1 MGTSARPAEPDAK
14 RRVELERLAEEQAAL
29 RRVATLVA
37 GGASPDEVFAA
48 VGDEVAR
55 TLGFPTAGMLR
66 YEADQSVTMLATA
79 GSEVL
84 PTRTRLP
91 PDAQVLSTAVLDA
104 GGPARVDYTQ
114 ASGRTAESVRAQGVH
129 WGVGAPII
137 VERALW
143 GVMCVGSTEPEPP
156 PSETEARLVKF
167 TELLAT
173 AIANAESRKALAQLA
188 EEQAALRRV
197 ATLVAAGAPP
207 QEVFEA
213 VSVEVAALI
222 PAEGSA
228 LTRYEADG
236 TVTALSGWTTEG
248 GYSYVGERYELE
260 GTVSGLIFETGRPG
274 RAENYA
280 EAPGMAPEAARA
292 MGWHSSVGAPITVEG
307 RLWGVLAV
315 VSKNKSPL
323 PPDTEQRLAAFTEL
337 VATAIANTEA
347 HQELARLAVEQAAL
361 RRVATLVAAGAP
373 PAEVFDAVT
382 GEVAAL
388 IPADASALTRFEAE
402 GTFTP
407 LSGWAIEG
415 GQKHVGRRFERA
427 GTVSGLIFETGRPGR
442 LEKYAEAPGEAS
454 AVARELGWRSAV
466 GAPITVAGRLW
477 GALIVVSKSEQPL
490 PPETEGRLVEFT
502 ELVATAIAN
511 SQAHQ
516 ELARLADEQAAL
528 RRVATLAAQGATP
541 GEVFKAVSAEVAPL
555 VGGDAAA
562 ITRYEADGTF
572 MAVGG
577 WVSSGGFPVTG
588 MHLPLEGSVSGLI
601 LETRCPSRID
611 SFEGQP
617 GETAAVMLDLG
628 WRSAIGAPISV
639 EGHLWGVLV
648 VYSKKAEPLPADTE
662 RRLGQFTQIVA
673 TAIANTESRAELEAS
688 RARIVATA
696 DATRR
701 QIERDLHDGAQQRL
715 VSLALQLRAAQS
727 AAPRGAGELVRQLDG
742 VATGL
747 AEAIEELSEI
757 ARGLHPAILAEGGLR
772 PALKALARRSAV
784 PVELGVQVEGRLPQ
798 PVEIAAYYAVAE
810 ALTNVAKHARASA
823 AEVQVEIGQDVLHV
837 RVRDD
842 GHGGAGF
849 GRGSGLVGLKDRVEA
864 LGGRIRLDNPPGA
877 GTALDIVLPLGDP
890 SGPRRQPGTADPA
903 REG

>member
-1 MGTSARPAEPDAK
+1 MGSSARSAEPDAK

-84 PTRTRLP
+84 PLRTRLP
-91 PDAQVLSTAVLDA
+91 PDAQVLSTAVLDV

-114 ASGRTAESVRAQGVH
+114 ASGRTAESVRARGVH

-173 AIANAESRKALAQLA
+173 AIANAESREALAQLA
-188 EEQAALRRV
+188 EEQAVLRRL

-222 PAEGSA
+222 PADGSA

-236 TVTALSGWTTEG
+236 TVTALGGWTTEG

-274 RAENYA
+274 RVENYT

-315 VSKNKSPL
+315 VSKNESPL
-323 PPDTEQRLAAFTEL
+323 PPATEQRLAAFTEL
-337 VATAIANTEA
+337 
-347 HQELARLAVEQAAL
+347 
-361 RRVATLVAAGAP
+361 
-373 PAEVFDAVT
+373 
-382 GEVAAL
+382 
-388 IPADASALTRFEAE
+388 
-402 GTFTP
+402 
-407 LSGWAIEG
+407 
-415 GQKHVGRRFERA
+415 
-427 GTVSGLIFETGRPGR
+427 
-442 LEKYAEAPGEAS
+442 
-454 AVARELGWRSAV
+454 
-466 GAPITVAGRLW
+466 
-477 GALIVVSKSEQPL
+477 
-490 PPETEGRLVEFT
+490 
-502 ELVATAIAN
+502 
-511 SQAHQ
+511 
-516 ELARLADEQAAL
+516 
-528 RRVATLAAQGATP
+528 
-541 GEVFKAVSAEVAPL
+541 
-555 VGGDAAA
+555 
-562 ITRYEADGTF
+562 
-572 MAVGG
+572 
-577 WVSSGGFPVTG
+577 
-588 MHLPLEGSVSGLI
+588 
-601 LETRCPSRID
+601 
-611 SFEGQP
+611 
-617 GETAAVMLDLG
+617 
-628 WRSAIGAPISV
+628 
-639 EGHLWGVLV
+639 
-648 VYSKKAEPLPADTE
+648 
-662 RRLGQFTQIVA
+662 VA

-701 QIERDLHDGAQQRL
+701 QIERDLHDGVQQRL
-715 VSLALQLRAAQS
+715 VSLALRLRAAQS

-747 AEAIEELSEI
+747 VEAIEELSEI
-757 ARGLHPAILAEGGLR
+757 ARGLHPAILAESGLR
-772 PALKALARRSAV
+772 PALEALARRSAV
-784 PVELGVQVEGRLPQ
+784 PVELDVRVEGRLPQ

-823 AEVQVEIGQDVLHV
+823 AEVQVEIGQGVLHV
-837 RVRDD
+837 SVRDD
-842 GHGGAGF
+842 GHGGADF

-864 LGGRIRLDNPPGA
+864 LGGRIWLDNPPGA
-877 GTALDIVLPLGDP
+877 GTALDIVLPLDDP
-890 SGPRRQPGTADPA
+890 SRPRRQPGTADPA
-903 REG
+903 WEG

>member
-1 MGTSARPAEPDAK
+1 MGTSAQPAEPDAK

-37 GGASPDEVFAA
+37 GGGSPDEVFAA

-79 GSEVL
+79 GPEVL
-84 PTRTRLP
+84 PMRTRLP

-143 GVMCVGSTEPEPP
+143 GVMCVGSTEPDPP

-173 AIANAESRKALAQLA
+173 AIANAESREALAQLA
-188 EEQAALRRV
+188 QEQATLRRV
-197 ATLVAAGAPP
+197 AMLVAAGAPP

-260 GTVSGLIFETGRPG
+260 GTVSGLIFQTGRPG
-274 RAENYA
+274 RVENHA
-280 EAPGMAPEAARA
+280 EASGVAPEAARA
-292 MGWHSSVGAPITVEG
+292 MGWHSSVGAPVTVEG

-315 VSKNKSPL
+315 VSKNESPL

-337 VATAIANTEA
+337 
-347 HQELARLAVEQAAL
+347 
-361 RRVATLVAAGAP
+361 
-373 PAEVFDAVT
+373 
-382 GEVAAL
+382 
-388 IPADASALTRFEAE
+388 
-402 GTFTP
+402 
-407 LSGWAIEG
+407 
-415 GQKHVGRRFERA
+415 
-427 GTVSGLIFETGRPGR
+427 
-442 LEKYAEAPGEAS
+442 
-454 AVARELGWRSAV
+454 
-466 GAPITVAGRLW
+466 
-477 GALIVVSKSEQPL
+477 
-490 PPETEGRLVEFT
+490 
-502 ELVATAIAN
+502 
-511 SQAHQ
+511 
-516 ELARLADEQAAL
+516 
-528 RRVATLAAQGATP
+528 
-541 GEVFKAVSAEVAPL
+541 
-555 VGGDAAA
+555 
-562 ITRYEADGTF
+562 
-572 MAVGG
+572 
-577 WVSSGGFPVTG
+577 
-588 MHLPLEGSVSGLI
+588 
-601 LETRCPSRID
+601 
-611 SFEGQP
+611 
-617 GETAAVMLDLG
+617 
-628 WRSAIGAPISV
+628 
-639 EGHLWGVLV
+639 
-648 VYSKKAEPLPADTE
+648 
-662 RRLGQFTQIVA
+662 VA

-727 AAPRGAGELVRQLDG
+727 AVPRGAGELVRQLDG

-747 AEAIEELSEI
+747 AEAIEELGEI
-757 ARGLHPAILAEGGLR
+757 ARGLHPAILAESGLR

-784 PVELGVQVEGRLPQ
+784 PVELDVRVEGRLPQ

-823 AEVQVEIGQDVLHV
+823 AEVQVEIGQGVLHV

-864 LGGRIRLDNPPGA
+864 LGGRIRLDNPPGT

-890 SGPRRQPGTADPA
+890 SGPRRQPRTADPA

>member
-1 MGTSARPAEPDAK
+1 M
-14 RRVELERLAEEQAAL
+14 
-29 RRVATLVA
+29 
-37 GGASPDEVFAA
+37 
-48 VGDEVAR
+48 
-55 TLGFPTAGMLR
+55 
-66 YEADQSVTMLATA
+66 
-79 GSEVL
+79 
-84 PTRTRLP
+84 
-91 PDAQVLSTAVLDA
+91 
-104 GGPARVDYTQ
+104 
-114 ASGRTAESVRAQGVH
+114 H
-129 WGVGAPII
+129 WGVGVPII

-173 AIANAESRKALAQLA
+173 AIANAESREELAQLA

-274 RAENYA
+274 RVENYA

-315 VSKNKSPL
+315 VSKNESSL

-388 IPADASALTRFEAE
+388 IPADGSALTRFEAE
-402 GTFTP
+402 GIFTP

-442 LEKYAEAPGEAS
+442 LENYAEAPGEAS

-477 GALIVVSKSEQPL
+477 GALVVVSKSEQPL

-541 GEVFKAVSAEVAPL
+541 GEVFEAVSAEVAPL
-555 VGGDAAA
+555 VGADAAA

-577 WVSSGGFPVTG
+577 GVSSGGFPVTG
-588 MHLPLEGSVSGLI
+588 MHFPLEGSVSGLI

-617 GETAAVMLDLG
+617 GETAAVMRDVG

-701 QIERDLHDGAQQRL
+701 QIERDLHDGAQQQL
-715 VSLALQLRAAQS
+715 VTLALEVRAAQA
-727 AAPRGAGELVRQLDG
+727 AAPP
-742 VATGL
+742 
-747 AEAIEELSEI
+747 ELSEHRAELSHVAEGLTNVLDGLREI
-757 ARGLHPAILAEGGLR
+757 ALGIHPGILAEGGLG
-772 PALKALARRSAV
+772 PALKTLARRSPV
-784 PVELGVQVEGRLPQ
+784 PVSLEVRAEGRLSE
-798 PVEIAAYYAVAE
+798 PVEVAAYYVVSE
-810 ALTNVAKHARASA
+810 ALTNAAKHARAS
-823 AEVQVEIGQDVLHV
+823 QVDVSVDV
-837 RVRDD
+837 RGPLLRVAVRDD
-842 GHGGAGF
+842 GEGGADP
-849 GRGSGLVGLKDRVEA
+849 GRGSGLLGLKDRAEAIGGTLCVESPQ
-864 LGGRIRLDNPPGA
+864 GE
-877 GTALDIVLPLGDP
+877 GTTLVAELPLDH
-890 SGPRRQPGTADPA
+890 
-903 REG
+903 

>member
-14 RRVELERLAEEQAAL
+14 RRVELERLAEEQTAL

-84 PTRTRLP
+84 PMRTRLP
-91 PDAQVLSTAVLDA
+91 PAAQVLSTAVHDA

-114 ASGRTAESVRAQGVH
+114 ASGRTAESVRAQGVY

-222 PAEGSA
+222 PADGSA

-236 TVTALSGWTTEG
+236 TVSALSGWTTEG
-248 GYSYVGERYELE
+248 GYNYVGERYKLE
-260 GTVSGLIFETGRPG
+260 GTVSGLIFETGRTG
-274 RAENYA
+274 RVENYA

-292 MGWHSSVGAPITVEG
+292 MGWHSSVGAPITFEG

-315 VSKNKSPL
+315 ISKNESPL

-347 HQELARLAVEQAAL
+347 HQELARLADEQAAL

-382 GEVAAL
+382 REVAAL

-407 LSGWAIEG
+407 LSSWAIEG
-415 GQKHVGRRFERA
+415 SQKHVGRRFERA

-442 LEKYAEAPGEAS
+442 FEKYAEAPGEAS

-477 GALIVVSKSEQPL
+477 GALVVVSKSEQPL

-541 GEVFKAVSAEVAPL
+541 GEVFEAVSAEVAPL
-555 VGGDAAA
+555 VGGDAGAVA
-562 ITRYEADGTF
+562 RYEADGTF
-572 MAVGG
+572 VAVGG
-577 WVSSGGFPVTG
+577 WASSGGFPATG
-588 MHLPLEGSVSGLI
+588 IQFPLEGSVSGLI
-601 LETRCPSRID
+601 LETRRPSRID

-617 GETAAVMLDLG
+617 GETAALMLDLG

-662 RRLGQFTQIVA
+662 RHLGQFTEIVA
-673 TAIANTESRAELEAS
+673 TAIANAESRAELEAS

-715 VSLALQLRAAQS
+715 ISLALQLRTAQS
-727 AAPRGAGELVRQLDG
+727 FAPRGAGELVRQLDG

-747 AEAIEELSEI
+747 AEAMEELGEI
-757 ARGLHPAILAEGGLR
+757 ARGLHPAILAESGLR
-772 PALKALARRSAV
+772 PALETLARRSAV
-784 PVELGVQVEGRLPQ
+784 PVELDVRVEGRLPQ

-823 AEVQVEIGQDVLHV
+823 AEVQVEIGQGVLHV
-837 RVRDD
+837 SVRDD
-842 GHGGAGF
+842 GRGGAGF

-903 REG
+903 QES

>member
-1 MGTSARPAEPDAK
+1 M
-14 RRVELERLAEEQAAL
+14 
-29 RRVATLVA
+29 
-37 GGASPDEVFAA
+37 
-48 VGDEVAR
+48 
-55 TLGFPTAGMLR
+55 
-66 YEADQSVTMLATA
+66 
-79 GSEVL
+79 
-84 PTRTRLP
+84 RTRLP

-143 GVMCVGSTEPEPP
+143 GVMCVGSTEPDPP

-173 AIANAESRKALAQLA
+173 AIANAESREALAQLA

-222 PAEGSA
+222 PADGSA

-260 GTVSGLIFETGRPG
+260 GTVSGLIFQTGRPG
-274 RAENYA
+274 RVENHA
-280 EAPGMAPEAARA
+280 EASGVAPEAARA
-292 MGWHSSVGAPITVEG
+292 MGWHSSVGAPVTVEG

-315 VSKNKSPL
+315 VSKNESPL

-337 VATAIANTEA
+337 
-347 HQELARLAVEQAAL
+347 
-361 RRVATLVAAGAP
+361 
-373 PAEVFDAVT
+373 
-382 GEVAAL
+382 
-388 IPADASALTRFEAE
+388 
-402 GTFTP
+402 
-407 LSGWAIEG
+407 
-415 GQKHVGRRFERA
+415 
-427 GTVSGLIFETGRPGR
+427 
-442 LEKYAEAPGEAS
+442 
-454 AVARELGWRSAV
+454 
-466 GAPITVAGRLW
+466 
-477 GALIVVSKSEQPL
+477 
-490 PPETEGRLVEFT
+490 
-502 ELVATAIAN
+502 
-511 SQAHQ
+511 
-516 ELARLADEQAAL
+516 
-528 RRVATLAAQGATP
+528 
-541 GEVFKAVSAEVAPL
+541 
-555 VGGDAAA
+555 
-562 ITRYEADGTF
+562 
-572 MAVGG
+572 
-577 WVSSGGFPVTG
+577 
-588 MHLPLEGSVSGLI
+588 
-601 LETRCPSRID
+601 
-611 SFEGQP
+611 
-617 GETAAVMLDLG
+617 
-628 WRSAIGAPISV
+628 
-639 EGHLWGVLV
+639 
-648 VYSKKAEPLPADTE
+648 
-662 RRLGQFTQIVA
+662 VA

-747 AEAIEELSEI
+747 AEAIEELGEI
-757 ARGLHPAILAEGGLR
+757 ARGLHPAILAESGLR

-784 PVELGVQVEGRLPQ
+784 PVELDVRVEGRLPQ

-823 AEVQVEIGQDVLHV
+823 AEVQVEIGQGVLHV

-842 GHGGAGF
+842 GRGGAGF

-864 LGGRIRLDNPPGA
+864 LGGRIRLDNPPGT

-890 SGPRRQPGTADPA
+890 SGPRRQPRTADPA

>member
-1 MGTSARPAEPDAK
+1 MGTFARPAEPDAK

-37 GGASPDEVFAA
+37 DGASPDEVFAA

-79 GSEVL
+79 GLEVL
-84 PTRTRLP
+84 PMRTRLP

-197 ATLVAAGAPP
+197 ATLVAAGALP

-222 PAEGSA
+222 PADGSA

-315 VSKNKSPL
+315 VSKNESPL

-373 PAEVFDAVT
+373 PAGVFDAVT

-388 IPADASALTRFEAE
+388 IPADGSALTRFEAE

-407 LSGWAIEG
+407 LSGWALEG
-415 GQKHVGRRFERA
+415 GQKHVGKRFERA

-442 LEKYAEAPGEAS
+442 LENYAEAPGEAS

-477 GALIVVSKSEQPL
+477 GALVVVSKSEQLL
-490 PPETEGRLVEFT
+490 PSETEGRLVEFT

-528 RRVATLAAQGATP
+528 RRVATLAAQGAAP
-541 GEVFKAVSAEVAPL
+541 GEVFEAVSAEVAPL
-555 VGGDAAA
+555 VGGDGAA

-577 WVSSGGFPVTG
+577 WVSSGGFPLTG
-588 MHLPLEGSVSGLI
+588 MHFPLEGSVSGLI
-601 LETRCPSRID
+601 LETRSPSRID

-617 GETAAVMLDLG
+617 GKTAAVMRDLG

-715 VSLALQLRAAQS
+715 VSLVLQLRAAQS
-727 AAPRGAGELVRQLDG
+727 AAPRGAGELVRQLDV

-784 PVELGVQVEGRLPQ
+784 PVELDVRVEGRLPQ

-810 ALTNVAKHARASA
+810 GLTNVAKHARASA
-823 AEVQVEIGQDVLHV
+823 AEVQVEIGQGVLHV
-837 RVRDD
+837 SVRDD
-842 GHGGAGF
+842 GRGGAGF

-864 LGGRIRLDNPPGA
+864 LGGRIRLDNLPGA

-890 SGPRRQPGTADPA
+890 NRPRRQPGTADPA

>member
-1 MGTSARPAEPDAK
+1 
-14 RRVELERLAEEQAAL
+14 VELERLAEEQAAL

-79 GSEVL
+79 GPEVL
-84 PTRTRLP
+84 PMRTRLP

-143 GVMCVGSTEPEPP
+143 GVMCVGSTEPDPP

-173 AIANAESRKALAQLA
+173 AIANAESREALAQLA

-236 TVTALSGWTTEG
+236 TVTALSGWTTDG

-260 GTVSGLIFETGRPG
+260 GTVSGLIFQTGRPG
-274 RAENYA
+274 RVENHA
-280 EAPGMAPEAARA
+280 EASGVAPEAARA
-292 MGWHSSVGAPITVEG
+292 MGWHSSVGAPVTVEG

-315 VSKNKSPL
+315 VSKNESPL

-337 VATAIANTEA
+337 
-347 HQELARLAVEQAAL
+347 
-361 RRVATLVAAGAP
+361 
-373 PAEVFDAVT
+373 
-382 GEVAAL
+382 
-388 IPADASALTRFEAE
+388 
-402 GTFTP
+402 
-407 LSGWAIEG
+407 
-415 GQKHVGRRFERA
+415 
-427 GTVSGLIFETGRPGR
+427 
-442 LEKYAEAPGEAS
+442 
-454 AVARELGWRSAV
+454 
-466 GAPITVAGRLW
+466 
-477 GALIVVSKSEQPL
+477 
-490 PPETEGRLVEFT
+490 
-502 ELVATAIAN
+502 
-511 SQAHQ
+511 
-516 ELARLADEQAAL
+516 
-528 RRVATLAAQGATP
+528 
-541 GEVFKAVSAEVAPL
+541 
-555 VGGDAAA
+555 
-562 ITRYEADGTF
+562 
-572 MAVGG
+572 
-577 WVSSGGFPVTG
+577 
-588 MHLPLEGSVSGLI
+588 
-601 LETRCPSRID
+601 
-611 SFEGQP
+611 
-617 GETAAVMLDLG
+617 
-628 WRSAIGAPISV
+628 
-639 EGHLWGVLV
+639 
-648 VYSKKAEPLPADTE
+648 
-662 RRLGQFTQIVA
+662 VA

-727 AAPRGAGELVRQLDG
+727 AVPRGAGELVRQLDG

-747 AEAIEELSEI
+747 AEAIEELGEI
-757 ARGLHPAILAEGGLR
+757 ARGLHPAILAESGLR

-784 PVELGVQVEGRLPQ
+784 PVELDVRVEGRLPQ

-823 AEVQVEIGQDVLHV
+823 AEVQVEIGQGVLHV

-842 GHGGAGF
+842 GRGGAGF

>member
-1 MGTSARPAEPDAK
+1 MGTSAQPAEPDAK

-79 GSEVL
+79 GPEVL
-84 PTRTRLP
+84 PMRTRLP

-143 GVMCVGSTEPEPP
+143 GVMCVGSTEPDPP

-173 AIANAESRKALAQLA
+173 AIANAESREALAQLA

-236 TVTALSGWTTEG
+236 TVTALSGWSTEG

-260 GTVSGLIFETGRPG
+260 GTVSGLIFQTGRPG
-274 RAENYA
+274 RVENYA
-280 EAPGMAPEAARA
+280 EASGVAPEAARA
-292 MGWHSSVGAPITVEG
+292 MGWHSSVGAPVTVEG

-315 VSKNKSPL
+315 VSKNESPL

-337 VATAIANTEA
+337 
-347 HQELARLAVEQAAL
+347 
-361 RRVATLVAAGAP
+361 
-373 PAEVFDAVT
+373 
-382 GEVAAL
+382 
-388 IPADASALTRFEAE
+388 
-402 GTFTP
+402 
-407 LSGWAIEG
+407 
-415 GQKHVGRRFERA
+415 
-427 GTVSGLIFETGRPGR
+427 
-442 LEKYAEAPGEAS
+442 
-454 AVARELGWRSAV
+454 
-466 GAPITVAGRLW
+466 
-477 GALIVVSKSEQPL
+477 
-490 PPETEGRLVEFT
+490 
-502 ELVATAIAN
+502 
-511 SQAHQ
+511 
-516 ELARLADEQAAL
+516 
-528 RRVATLAAQGATP
+528 
-541 GEVFKAVSAEVAPL
+541 
-555 VGGDAAA
+555 
-562 ITRYEADGTF
+562 
-572 MAVGG
+572 
-577 WVSSGGFPVTG
+577 
-588 MHLPLEGSVSGLI
+588 
-601 LETRCPSRID
+601 
-611 SFEGQP
+611 
-617 GETAAVMLDLG
+617 
-628 WRSAIGAPISV
+628 
-639 EGHLWGVLV
+639 
-648 VYSKKAEPLPADTE
+648 
-662 RRLGQFTQIVA
+662 VA

-727 AAPRGAGELVRQLDG
+727 AVPRGAGELVRQLDG

-747 AEAIEELSEI
+747 AEAIEELGEI
-757 ARGLHPAILAEGGLR
+757 ARGLHPAILAESGLR

-784 PVELGVQVEGRLPQ
+784 PVELDVRVEGRLPQ

-823 AEVQVEIGQDVLHV
+823 AEVQVEIGQGVLHV

-842 GHGGAGF
+842 GCGGAGF

-864 LGGRIRLDNPPGA
+864 LGGRIRLDNPPGT

>member
-1 MGTSARPAEPDAK
+1 MMGTSARPAEPDAK

-37 GGASPDEVFAA
+37 VGVSPDEVFAA

-66 YEADQSVTMLATA
+66 YEADQAVTMLATA

-84 PTRTRLP
+84 PMRTRLP

-173 AIANAESRKALAQLA
+173 AIANAESREALAQLA
-188 EEQAALRRV
+188 EEQAALRTVATLVAEGAQPNRVFAAVADEVAAMFGVPIASMLRFDTDGCATVLATSGAGFALVGTRFPITDTGLARKVSETGRSASIDDWANVPGPGAELSRQQGVRWAIGVPIVVDGTLWGMMVAASRDAMPSGADMEPRLAKFTELVAIAIANSQAHDQLAQLADEQAALRRV

-228 LTRYEADG
+228 LTRYEADA

-248 GYSYVGERYELE
+248 GYSYVGERYALE

-274 RAENYA
+274 RVENYA

-315 VSKNKSPL
+315 VSKNESPL

-388 IPADASALTRFEAE
+388 IPADGSALTRFEAE

-407 LSGWAIEG
+407 LGGWAIEG

-442 LEKYAEAPGEAS
+442 FEKYAEAPGEAS

-477 GALIVVSKSEQPL
+477 GALMVV
-490 PPETEGRLVEFT
+490 
-502 ELVATAIAN
+502 
-511 SQAHQ
+511 
-516 ELARLADEQAAL
+516 
-528 RRVATLAAQGATP
+528 
-541 GEVFKAVSAEVAPL
+541 
-555 VGGDAAA
+555 
-562 ITRYEADGTF
+562 
-572 MAVGG
+572 
-577 WVSSGGFPVTG
+577 
-588 MHLPLEGSVSGLI
+588 
-601 LETRCPSRID
+601 
-611 SFEGQP
+611 
-617 GETAAVMLDLG
+617 
-628 WRSAIGAPISV
+628 
-639 EGHLWGVLV
+639 
-648 VYSKKAEPLPADTE
+648 
-662 RRLGQFTQIVA
+662 
-673 TAIANTESRAELEAS
+673 
-688 RARIVATA
+688 
-696 DATRR
+696 
-701 QIERDLHDGAQQRL
+701 
-715 VSLALQLRAAQS
+715 
-727 AAPRGAGELVRQLDG
+727 
-742 VATGL
+742 
-747 AEAIEELSEI
+747 
-757 ARGLHPAILAEGGLR
+757 
-772 PALKALARRSAV
+772 
-784 PVELGVQVEGRLPQ
+784 
-798 PVEIAAYYAVAE
+798 
-810 ALTNVAKHARASA
+810 
-823 AEVQVEIGQDVLHV
+823 
-837 RVRDD
+837 
-842 GHGGAGF
+842 
-849 GRGSGLVGLKDRVEA
+849 
-864 LGGRIRLDNPPGA
+864 
-877 GTALDIVLPLGDP
+877 
-890 SGPRRQPGTADPA
+890 
-903 REG
+903 

>member
-1 MGTSARPAEPDAK
+1 MGSSARPAEPDVK

-37 GGASPDEVFAA
+37 DGASPDEVFAA

-66 YEADQSVTMLATA
+66 YAADQSVTMLATA
-79 GSEVL
+79 DSEVL
-84 PTRTRLP
+84 PMRARLP

-167 TELLAT
+167 TELLAM
-173 AIANAESRKALAQLA
+173 AIANAESREALAQLA
-188 EEQAALRRV
+188 EEQAVLRRV

-213 VSVEVAALI
+213 VSVEVATLI
-222 PAEGSA
+222 PADGSA
-228 LTRYEADG
+228 LTRFEADG

-315 VSKNKSPL
+315 VSKNESPL

-373 PAEVFDAVT
+373 PAAVFDAVT

-388 IPADASALTRFEAE
+388 IPADGSALTRFEAE

-407 LSGWAIEG
+407 LSGWALEG
-415 GQKHVGRRFERA
+415 GQKHVGRRFDRA

-442 LEKYAEAPGEAS
+442 LENYAEAPGEAS

-477 GALIVVSKSEQPL
+477 GALVVVSKSEQLL
-490 PPETEGRLVEFT
+490 PSETEGRLVEFT

-516 ELARLADEQAAL
+516 ELAQLADEQAAL
-528 RRVATLAAQGATP
+528 RRVATLDAQGATP
-541 GEVFKAVSAEVAPL
+541 GEVFEAVSAEVAPL

-577 WVSSGGFPVTG
+577 WVSSGGLPVTG
-588 MHLPLEGSVSGLI
+588 MHFPLEGSVSGLI
-601 LETRCPSRID
+601 LETRSPSRID

-617 GETAAVMLDLG
+617 GKTAAVMRDLG

-715 VSLALQLRAAQS
+715 VSLVLQLRAAQS
-727 AAPRGAGELVRQLDG
+727 AAPP
-742 VATGL
+742 
-747 AEAIEELSEI
+747 ELSEHRAELSHI
-757 ARGLHPAILAEGGLR
+757 AEGLTNVLDGLREIALGIHPGILTEGGLG
-772 PALKALARRSAV
+772 PALKTLARRSPV
-784 PVELGVQVEGRLPQ
+784 PVSLEVRAEGRPPE
-798 PVEIAAYYAVAE
+798 PVEVAAYYVVSE
-810 ALTNVAKHARASA
+810 ALTNVAKHARAS
-823 AEVQVEIGQDVLHV
+823 QVDVSVDV
-837 RVRDD
+837 RGPILRVAVRDD
-842 GHGGAGF
+842 GEGGADP
-849 GRGSGLVGLKDRVEA
+849 GRGSGLLGLKDRAEAIGGTLCVESPQ
-864 LGGRIRLDNPPGA
+864 GE
-877 GTALDIVLPLGDP
+877 GTTLVAELPLDH
-890 SGPRRQPGTADPA
+890 
-903 REG
+903 

>member
-1 MGTSARPAEPDAK
+1 MGSSARPAEPDVK
-14 RRVELERLAEEQAAL
+14 RRVELERLAEEQTAL

-55 TLGFPTAGMLR
+55 TLGFPTAGMLH

-84 PTRTRLP
+84 PMRTRLLP
-91 PDAQVLSTAVLDA
+91 AAQVLSTAVRDA

-137 VERALW
+137 VERELW

-222 PAEGSA
+222 PSDGSA

-236 TVTALSGWTTEG
+236 SVTALSGWTTEG
-248 GYSYVGERYELE
+248 GYNYVGERYRLE
-260 GTVSGLIFETGRPG
+260 GTVSGLIFETGRTG
-274 RAENYA
+274 RVENYA
-280 EAPGMAPEAARA
+280 EAPGTAPEAARA
-292 MGWHSSVGAPITVEG
+292 MGWHSSVGAPITVDG

-315 VSKNKSPL
+315 ISKNETPL
-323 PPDTEQRLAAFTEL
+323 HPDTERRLAAFTEL

-382 GEVAAL
+382 REVAAL

-407 LSGWAIEG
+407 LSSWAIEG
-415 GQKHVGRRFERA
+415 GQKHLGRRFERA

-442 LEKYAEAPGEAS
+442 REEYAEAPGEAS

-466 GAPITVAGRLW
+466 GAPITAAGRLW
-477 GALIVVSKSEQPL
+477 GALVVVSKSEQPL

-528 RRVATLAAQGATP
+528 RRVATLAAQGAPP
-541 GEVFKAVSAEVAPL
+541 GEVFEAVSAEVAPL

-562 ITRYEADGTF
+562 VARYEPDGTF
-572 MAVGG
+572 VAVGG
-577 WVSSGGFPVTG
+577 WASNSGFPATG
-588 MHLPLEGSVSGLI
+588 MHFPLEGSVSGLI
-601 LETRCPSRID
+601 LETRRPSRID

-648 VYSKKAEPLPADTE
+648 VYSKKAEPLPADAE
-662 RRLGQFTQIVA
+662 RHLGQFTQIVA
-673 TAIANTESRAELEAS
+673 TAIASTESRAELEAS

-715 VSLALQLRAAQS
+715 ISLALQLRTAQS
-727 AAPRGAGELVRQLDG
+727 AAPGGAGELVRQLDG

-747 AEAIEELSEI
+747 AEAMEELGEI
-757 ARGLHPAILAEGGLR
+757 ARGLHPAILAESGLR
-772 PALKALARRSAV
+772 PALETLARRSAV
-784 PVELGVQVEGRLPQ
+784 PVELDVRVQGRLPQ

-810 ALTNVAKHARASA
+810 ALTNVAKHACASA
-823 AEVQVEIGQDVLHV
+823 AEVQVKIVQGVLHV
-837 RVRDD
+837 SVRDD
-842 GHGGAGF
+842 GRGGAGF

-890 SGPRRQPGTADPA
+890 SGPRRQPGPADPA
-903 REG
+903 QEG

>member
-1 MGTSARPAEPDAK
+1 MGVFARPAEPDAK

-66 YEADQSVTMLATA
+66 YEADRSVTMLATA
-79 GSEVL
+79 GLEVL
-84 PTRTRLP
+84 PMRTRLP

-173 AIANAESRKALAQLA
+173 AIANAESREALARLA

-248 GYSYVGERYELE
+248 GYNYVGERYELE
-260 GTVSGLIFETGRPG
+260 GTVSGLISETGRPG
-274 RAENYA
+274 RVENYA
-280 EAPGMAPEAARA
+280 EAPGIAPEAARA

-315 VSKNKSPL
+315 VSKNESPL
-323 PPDTEQRLAAFTEL
+323 PADTEQRLAAFTEL

-373 PAEVFDAVT
+373 PAQVFDAVT

-388 IPADASALTRFEAE
+388 IPADGSVLTRFEAE

-415 GQKHVGRRFERA
+415 GQMHAGRRLERA
-427 GTVSGLIFETGRPGR
+427 GTVSGLIFETGRPER
-442 LEKYAEAPGEAS
+442 LEKYAEAPGEVS

-466 GAPITVAGRLW
+466 GAPITAAGRLW
-477 GALIVVSKSEQPL
+477 GALVVVSKSEQPL

-511 SQAHQ
+511 SDART
-516 ELARLADEQAAL
+516 EIERLAEEQAAL
-528 RRVATLAAQGATP
+528 RRVATLVARGIPPETVFAAVAEEIGR
-541 GEVFKAVSAEVAPL
+541 VLNAEVAN
-555 VGGDAAA
+555 VIRFEADATGTVVATWGDAS
-562 ITRYEADGTF
+562 IWPIGSN
-572 MAVGG
+572 
-577 WVSSGGFPVTG
+577 W
-588 MHLPLEGSVSGLI
+588 PLEGGVVTQVYR
-601 LETRCPSRID
+601 TRRPAHID
-611 SFEGQP
+611 SIDDNPP
-617 GETAAVMLDLG
+617 GELTKLARPIRA
-628 WRSAIGAPISV
+628 RSRVAAPIII
-639 EGHLWGVLV
+639 GDRLWGAALAVNLE
-648 VYSKKAEPLPADTE
+648 SGPALSAAAEGRIANFADLIT
-662 RRLGQFTQIVA
+662 
-673 TAIANTESRAELEAS
+673 TAIANAEARTELSAS
-688 RARIVATA
+688 RARIVAAA
-696 DATRR
+696 DETRR
-701 QIERDLHDGAQQRL
+701 RLERDLHDGIQQRL
-715 VSLALQLRAAQS
+715 VSLALKARTIETMTPQPADEIR
-727 AAPRGAGELVRQLDG
+727 GELSLLADG
-742 VATGL
+742 LGTAMD
-747 AEAIEELSEI
+747 ELREI
-757 ARGLHPAILAEGGLR
+757 SHGIHPAILSESGLG
-772 PALKALARRSAV
+772 PALEALARRSAV
-784 PVELGVQVEGRLPQ
+784 PVEVELNLGPRLSEHVEEAGYY
-798 PVEIAAYYAVAE
+798 IASE
-810 ALTNVAKHARASA
+810 ALTNVAKHAQAS
-823 AEVQVEIGQDVLHV
+823 VIDM
-837 RVRDD
+837 RVDGCDGALILSISDD
-842 GHGGAGF
+842 GIGGADPS
-849 GRGSGLVGLKDRVEA
+849 RGSGLTGLQDRVDA
-864 LGGRIRLDNPPGA
+864 LGGRISVRSPPGH
-877 GTALDIVLPLGDP
+877 GTTLHVQLP
-890 SGPRRQPGTADPA
+890 ADPIA
-903 REG
+903 VPTGTGGTP

>member
-37 GGASPDEVFAA
+37 GGASPDEVLAA

-84 PTRTRLP
+84 PMRTRLP
-91 PDAQVLSTAVLDA
+91 PDAQVLSTAVRDA

-114 ASGRTAESVRAQGVH
+114 ASGTTAESVRAQGVH

-173 AIANAESRKALAQLA
+173 AIANAESREALAQLA

-222 PAEGSA
+222 PGDGSA

-274 RAENYA
+274 RVENYA
-280 EAPGMAPEAARA
+280 EAPGSAPEAARA

-315 VSKNKSPL
+315 VSKNESPL

-388 IPADASALTRFEAE
+388 IPADGSALTRFEAE
-402 GTFTP
+402 GSVTP
-407 LSGWAIEG
+407 LSGSAIEG

-427 GTVSGLIFETGRPGR
+427 GTLSGLIFETGRPGR
-442 LEKYAEAPGEAS
+442 LENYAEAPGEAS

-477 GALIVVSKSEQPL
+477 GALVVVSKSEQPL

-502 ELVATAIAN
+502 ELAATAIAN
-511 SQAHQ
+511 SQAHE
-516 ELARLADEQAAL
+516 ELARLAAEQAAL
-528 RRVATLAAQGATP
+528 RRVATLAAQGAAP
-541 GEVFKAVSAEVAPL
+541 REVFEAVSAEVAPL
-555 VGGDAAA
+555 VGADAAA

-577 WVSSGGFPVTG
+577 GVSGGGFPVTG
-588 MHLPLEGSVSGLI
+588 MRLPLEGSVSGLI
-601 LETRCPSRID
+601 LQTRCPSRID
-611 SFEGQP
+611 SFEGRP
-617 GETAAVMLDLG
+617 GEAAAVMRDLG

-648 VYSKKAEPLPADTE
+648 VYSKRAEPLPADTE

-701 QIERDLHDGAQQRL
+701 QIERDLHDGAQQQL
-715 VSLALQLRAAQS
+715 VTLALEVRAAQA
-727 AAPRGAGELVRQLDG
+727 AAPPQLSEHRAELSHVAEGLTNVLDG
-742 VATGL
+742 L
-747 AEAIEELSEI
+747 REI
-757 ARGLHPAILAEGGLR
+757 ALGIHPGILTEGGLG
-772 PALKALARRSAV
+772 PALKTLARRSPV
-784 PVELGVQVEGRLPQ
+784 PVSLEVRAEGRPPE
-798 PVEIAAYYAVAE
+798 PVEVAAYYVVSE
-810 ALTNVAKHARASA
+810 ALTNAAKHARAS
-823 AEVQVEIGQDVLHV
+823 QVDVSVDVHGPLLRV
-837 RVRDD
+837 VVRDD
-842 GHGGAGF
+842 GEGGADPD
-849 GRGSGLVGLKDRVEA
+849 RGSGLLGLKDRAEAIGGTLCVES
-864 LGGRIRLDNPPGA
+864 PPGE
-877 GTALDIVLPLGDP
+877 GTTLVAELPLDH
-890 SGPRRQPGTADPA
+890 
-903 REG
+903 

>member
-1 MGTSARPAEPDAK
+1 MGTFARPAEPDAK

-79 GSEVL
+79 GLEVL
-84 PTRTRLP
+84 PMRTRLP

-197 ATLVAAGAPP
+197 ATLVAAGALP

-222 PAEGSA
+222 PADGSA

-315 VSKNKSPL
+315 VSKNESPL

-388 IPADASALTRFEAE
+388 IPADGSALTRFEAE

-407 LSGWAIEG
+407 LSGWALEG
-415 GQKHVGRRFERA
+415 GQKHVGKRFERA
-427 GTVSGLIFETGRPGR
+427 GAVSGLIFETGRPGR
-442 LEKYAEAPGEAS
+442 LENYAEAPGEAS

-477 GALIVVSKSEQPL
+477 GALVVVSKSEQLL
-490 PPETEGRLVEFT
+490 PSETEGRLVEFT

-516 ELARLADEQAAL
+516 ELAQLADEQAAL
-528 RRVATLAAQGATP
+528 RRVATLAAQGAAP
-541 GEVFKAVSAEVAPL
+541 GEVFEAVSAEVAPL
-555 VGGDAAA
+555 VGGDGAA

-577 WVSSGGFPVTG
+577 WVSSGGFPLTG
-588 MHLPLEGSVSGLI
+588 MHFPLEGSVSGLI
-601 LETRCPSRID
+601 LETRSPSRID

-617 GETAAVMLDLG
+617 GEPAAVMRDLG

-715 VSLALQLRAAQS
+715 VSLVLQLRAAQS
-727 AAPRGAGELVRQLDG
+727 AAPRGAGELVRQLDV

-784 PVELGVQVEGRLPQ
+784 PVELDVRVEGRLPQ

-823 AEVQVEIGQDVLHV
+823 AEVQVEIGQGMLHV
-837 RVRDD
+837 SVRDD
-842 GHGGAGF
+842 GRGGAGF

-890 SGPRRQPGTADPA
+890 SRPRRQPGTADPA

>member
-1 MGTSARPAEPDAK
+1 MGTFARPAEPDAK

-84 PTRTRLP
+84 PMRTRLS
-91 PDAQVLSTAVLDA
+91 PDAQVLSTAVRDV

-173 AIANAESRKALAQLA
+173 AIANAEGREALAQLA

-207 QEVFEA
+207 HEVFEA

-248 GYSYVGERYELE
+248 GYNYVGERYELE
-260 GTVSGLIFETGRPG
+260 GTVSGLIFEKGRPG
-274 RAENYA
+274 RVENYA
-280 EAPGMAPEAARA
+280 EAPGIAPEAARA
-292 MGWHSSVGAPITVEG
+292 MGWHSSVGAPITVQG

-315 VSKNKSPL
+315 ISKNESQL
-323 PPDTEQRLAAFTEL
+323 PPGTEQRLAAFTEL

-347 HQELARLAVEQAAL
+347 HQELARLAVGQAAL

-373 PAEVFDAVT
+373 PTEVFDAVT

-388 IPADASALTRFEAE
+388 IPADGSRLTRFEAD
-402 GTFTP
+402 GTVTV

-415 GQKHVGRRFERA
+415 GQMHVGGRFECA

-442 LEKYAEAPGEAS
+442 LEKHAEAPGEAC
-454 AVARELGWRSAV
+454 AVAREPGWRSAV

-477 GALIVVSKSEQPL
+477 GALVVVSKSEQPL
-490 PPETEGRLVEFT
+490 PPETERRLVEFT

-511 SQAHQ
+511 SDART
-516 ELARLADEQAAL
+516 EIERLAEEQAAL
-528 RRVATLAAQGATP
+528 RRVATLVARGTPPETVFAAVAEEIGRILN
-541 GEVFKAVSAEVAPL
+541 AEVANIIRFEADATAT
-555 VGGDAAA
+555 VAATWGDAS
-562 ITRYEADGTF
+562 IWPIGSN
-572 MAVGG
+572 
-577 WVSSGGFPVTG
+577 W
-588 MHLPLEGSVSGLI
+588 PLEGGVVTWVYR
-601 LETRCPSRID
+601 TRRPAHID
-611 SFEGQP
+611 SIDGNPP
-617 GETAAVMLDLG
+617 GELTKSARRIRA
-628 WRSAIGAPISV
+628 RSRVAAPIII
-639 EGHLWGVLV
+639 GDRLWGAALAVNFESGPVL
-648 VYSKKAEPLPADTE
+648 SAAAEGRIANFADLIT
-662 RRLGQFTQIVA
+662 
-673 TAIANTESRAELEAS
+673 TAIANAEARAELSAS
-688 RARIVATA
+688 RARIVAAA
-696 DATRR
+696 DETRR
-701 QIERDLHDGAQQRL
+701 RLERDLHDGIQQRL
-715 VSLALQLRAAQS
+715 VSLALKARTIEMMTPQLTGEIR
-727 AAPRGAGELVRQLDG
+727 GELLRLADG
-742 VATGL
+742 LGTAMD
-747 AEAIEELSEI
+747 ELREI
-757 ARGLHPAILAEGGLR
+757 SHGIHPAILSEAGLG
-772 PALKALARRSAV
+772 PALEALARRSAV
-784 PVELGVQVEGRLPQ
+784 PVELELNLGPRLG
-798 PVEIAAYYAVAE
+798 EHIEAAAYYIASE
-810 ALTNVAKHARASA
+810 ALTNVAKHARAS
-823 AEVQVEIGQDVLHV
+823 VIDM
-837 RVRDD
+837 RVDGCDGALILSISDD
-842 GHGGAGF
+842 GIGGADPS
-849 GRGSGLVGLKDRVEA
+849 RGSGLTGLKDRVDA
-864 LGGRIRLDNPPGA
+864 LGGRISVRSPPGH
-877 GTALDIVLPLGDP
+877 GTTVHVQLP
-890 SGPRRQPGTADPA
+890 ADPTA
-903 REG
+903 VPTGTGGNP